1 MTARIAFAYLLAL
14 FRIPGV
20 AALPALPAEPQ
31 TPPRPILTLDQALAT
46 AGSHQPQLQAAAA
59 TTLAAQARSGEA
71 LAALRP
77 QVSGVGTYQRATANF
92 VSRPG
97 ALPRQLGSGG
107 GGESSQ
113 SFGFYDFGLSASYL
127 LYDFG
132 QARNRWRSAEAS
144 FESQRSSERTTAS
157 QVRFAVRTAFFQ
169 ARAARELVTVADET
183 LANQRKHLE
192 QTQGFVDVGT
202 QPPIALAQARTAVS
216 NAQVQQ
222 INAANGYETAKAQLN
237 QAMGVEQSTGYDVA
251 DDTPPPVP
259 SEDGG
264 TDALLA
270 EALAARPEIAVLANQ
285 VQSQELLVRALHS
298 AYRPSLGL
306 ATGVTDAGDRVL
318 GGGLTWNASAALQL
332 SIPIYLGGST
342 GAQLAEGQAN
352 LAVIRSQLAIE
363 RLQVRLDVEQA
374 RLAVVAAKSALA
386 ASGDALENARDQ
398 LHLAEGRYETGV
410 GSIIELGDAQ
420 VALTSTAQQKVQ
432 AEYGL
437 AQARAQLVK
446 ALGRDA

>member
-1 MTARIAFAYLLAL
+1 MFAFITLLGL
-14 FRIPGV
+14 
-20 AALPALPAEPQ
+20 AALPALPAAPQ
-31 TPPRPILTLDQALAT
+31 IPPRPILTLDQALAT
-46 AGSHQPQLQAAAA
+46 ANSHQPQLQAAAA
-59 TTLAAQARSGEA
+59 TSLAAQARSDEA

-77 QVSGVGTYQRATANF
+77 QVSGIGSYQRATANF

-97 ALPRQLGSGG
+97 TLPRQLGSGS

-113 SFGFYDFGLSASYL
+113 TFGFYDFGLSASYL

-132 QARNRWRSAEAS
+132 QARDRWRSAEAS
-144 FESQRSSERTTAS
+144 FESQRGSERAAAS

-169 ARAARELVTVADET
+169 ARAARELVTVADDT

-202 QPPIALAQARTAVS
+202 QPPIALAQAKTAVS

-237 QAMGVEQSTGYDVA
+237 QAMGVEQSTDYEIA
-251 DDTPPPVP
+251 DDTPTPVR
-259 SEDGG
+259 SEDGSP
-264 TDALLA
+264 DALLD
-270 EALAARPEIAVLANQ
+270 EAIKARPEIAALADQ
-285 VQSQELLVRALHS
+285 VQSQELLVKALHS
-298 AYRPSLGL
+298 AYWPSLGL
-306 ATGVTDAGDRVL
+306 STSVTDAGDRVV

-342 GAQLAEGQAN
+342 GAQIAEGQAN
-352 LAVIRSQLAIE
+352 LAVVRSQLAIE
-363 RLQVRLDVEQA
+363 RLQVRLEVEQA
-374 RLAVVAAKSALA
+374 RLAVVAAKGALS

-420 VALTSTAQQKVQ
+420 VALTSAAQQKVQ

-446 ALGRDA
+446 ALGRD

>member
-1 MTARIAFAYLLAL
+1 MTDKIAFTSLLGL
-14 FRIPGV
+14 LGL
-20 AALPALPAEPQ
+20 AALPIFPAEPQ
-31 TPPRPILTLDQALAT
+31 SAARPILTLDQALA
-46 AGSHQPQLQAAAA
+46 AASSHQPQLQAAAA
-59 TTLAAQARSGEA
+59 TTLAAQARSDEA
-71 LAALRP
+71 LASLRP

-97 ALPRQLGSGG
+97 ALPRQLGSGS

-132 QARNRWRSAEAS
+132 QARNRWHSAQAS
-144 FESQRSSERTTAS
+144 FASQRDTERATTS

-169 ARAARELVTVADET
+169 ARAARELVTVAGET
-183 LANQRKHLE
+183 LANQRKHLD

-237 QAMGVEQSTGYDVA
+237 QAMDVEQSTGYDVA

-259 SEDGG
+259 SENGG
-264 TDALLA
+264 TDALLV
-270 EALAARPEIAVLANQ
+270 EAIAARPEIAALADQ
-285 VQSQELLVRALHS
+285 IHAQELLVRALHS
-298 AYRPSLGL
+298 AYWPSLGL
-306 ATGVTDAGDRVL
+306 STGVTDAGDRVL
-318 GGGLTWNASAALQL
+318 GTGTGTGLTWNVSAALQL
-332 SIPIYLGGST
+332 TVPIYLGGST
-342 GAQLAEGQAN
+342 GAQIAEGQAN
-352 LAVIRSQLAIE
+352 LAVVRSQLASE
-363 RLQVRLDVEQA
+363 RLQVRLEVEQA
-374 RLAVVAAKSALA
+374 RIAVVAAKSVLA
-386 ASGDALENARDQ
+386 ASGDALENAQDQ

-420 VALTSTAQQKVQ
+420 VALTSAAQQKVQ

-446 ALGRDA
+446 ALGRD